1 MVLCSKER
9 KRALTVKANGFCI
22 LAILLGW
29 SLIGQGQAP
38 AATPKAEP
46 STGAAMPAKA
56 VPVRFHSDLL
66 DLSFTYPGSMTAK
79 ALPSLEEQHAQ
90 TIAKYPNE
98 TAEEKRTDECSDV
111 ALRAAREDDPNKA
124 TGTVAFYGD
133 KRGAEFHID
142 PVVKAKLVISRIGI
156 KCMPEKYRD
165 NPDGVAIGLAQTS
178 AEGKDLKAIDQ
189 PGYFDFGKLHIHF
202 EAAETAAP
210 AKPEDKQWIVST
222 AFISNGSVVSIY
234 FESNDLAFLN
244 EMISGEI
251 TIGKEHGARFFPAD
265 IGNGTPITYKP

>member
-1 MVLCSKER
+1 MLMLKKTYGVIVMLLCFGLS
-9 KRALTVKANGFCI
+9 VD
-22 LAILLGW
+22 
-29 SLIGQGQAP
+29 GQTP
-38 AATPKAEP
+38 VSTPKTPVA
-46 STGAAMPAKA
+46 TDTAMPAKA
-56 VPVRFHSDLL
+56 APVKFHSDLL
-66 DLSFTYPGSMTAK
+66 DLTFSYPGSMTAK
-79 ALPSLEEQHAQ
+79 VLASLEDQHAQ

-133 KRGAEFHID
+133 KRGAEFHIN

-156 KCMPEKYRD
+156 ECLPQKYRD

-178 AEGKDLKAIDQ
+178 AEGKDMKAIDQ
-189 PGYFDFGKLHIHF
+189 PGYFDFGKMHIHF
-202 EAAETAAP
+202 EASETAAP
-210 AKPEDKQWIVST
+210 AKPEDKRWIVST
-222 AFISNGSVVSIY
+222 AFISKGSVVSMY
-234 FESNDLAFLN
+234 FESNDLTFLN

-265 IGNGTPITYKP
+265 IGNGTPVTYKP